1 MFRSALS
8 ILLGLL
14 ILHPTGVRVYILG
27 DFLVNQE
34 FIAEVLCINK
44 DKPMLNCDGQC
55 FLATQLKKAE
65 EKERSA
71 HHDYLHQ
78 NSKLSLFIIPRCD
91 FKAGPNVQLE
101 LVNHFAQSRVTVYTE
116 FLSDIFHPPPYYV

>member
-78 NSKLSLFIIPRCD
+78 NSKLSFFIIPQTVVTAD
-91 FKAGPNVQLE
+91 TTIQLD
-101 LVNHFAQSRVTVYTE
+101 LVDHFSAMQLGEYAE
-116 FLSDIFHPPPYYV
+116 FLSEILHPPPYYV

>member
-1 MFRSALS
+1 MFRSVFS

-14 ILHPTGVRVYILG
+14 ILHPTGIRVYILG
-27 DFLVNQE
+27 DFLLNQE

-71 HHDYLHQ
+71 HHDYLNQ
-78 NSKLSLFIIPRCD
+78 NSKLSFFIIPQTVDTADTTIQLD
-91 FKAGPNVQLE
+91 FIDHFPQAQLTTY
-101 LVNHFAQSRVTVYTE
+101 AE
-116 FLSDIFHPPPYYV
+116 FPSDIFHPPPYYV